1 MNGDR
6 KCVAIT
12 GAAGGIGRALCARF
26 REAGARLA
34 LIDRRPE
41 VLELAQELRS
51 SGADA
56 DAAVVD
62 IAESEAVAEAFE
74 GFVRSLGAADA
85 LVNNAGF
92 SYEPTLAKST
102 PAGWAAHLAGNLNG
116 AYHCSRA
123 ALPRMV
129 ERGGGAIV
137 TVGSVNGVAA
147 LGDPAYSAAKAALM
161 SLTRS
166 IAVEYGRHGVR
177 ANAVLPGTVR
187 SPIWDERRKRNP
199 EVLELLERWY
209 PLGRIAE
216 PTEVAEVAFFLASDA
231 ASAVSG
237 AMVPVDCGL
246 TAGNQVMARE
256 LIVEDK

>member
-6 KCVAIT
+6 KCIAIT

-26 REAGARLA
+26 RKSGARLA
-34 LIDRRPE
+34 LIDRRQE

-51 SGADA
+51 SGTDA

-62 IAESEAVAEAFE
+62 IAESQAVAEAFE
-74 GFVRSLGAADA
+74 GFARRLGAADA

-92 SYEPTLAKST
+92 AYESTLAKST
-102 PAGWAAHLAGNLNG
+102 PAGWAAQLAGNLNG

-129 ERGGGAIV
+129 KRGGGAIV

-147 LGDPAYSAAKAALM
+147 LGNPAYSAAKAALM
-161 SLTRS
+161 ALTRS

-187 SPIWDERRKRNP
+187 SPIWDERRKRKP
-199 EVLELLERWY
+199 EALEILKRWY
-209 PLGRIAE
+209 PLGRIVE
-216 PTEVAEVAFFLASDA
+216 PSEVAEVVFFLASDA

-246 TAGNQVMARE
+246 TAGNQVMTRE
-256 LIVEDK
+256 LIVEEE